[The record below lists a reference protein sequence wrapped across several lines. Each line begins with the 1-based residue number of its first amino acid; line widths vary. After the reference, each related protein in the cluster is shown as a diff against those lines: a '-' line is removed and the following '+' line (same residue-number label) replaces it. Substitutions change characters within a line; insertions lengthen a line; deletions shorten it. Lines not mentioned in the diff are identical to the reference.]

1 MPAHQRPGHRP
12 VGQGLQLP
20 QGVGPEPPLRQ
31 PLGMQARLGEGRGGR
46 GDPPGVR
53 EGVAMNKGGES
64 HGGPPSDAEETEI
77 GGPTR
82 LQGLSEETISILT
95 QKRHE
100 LESHIIDTFDGNEM
114 WFQERRLQ
122 FKGVPHIT
130 TDKWGVSIR
139 FKSENFRTLSLS
151 GRWDVIISR
160 NSGLGAH
167 YAGWVLSFDCPYP
180 ELGVS
185 YG

>member
-1 MPAHQRPGHRP
+1 
-12 VGQGLQLP
+12 
-20 QGVGPEPPLRQ
+20 
-31 PLGMQARLGEGRGGR
+31 
-46 GDPPGVR
+46 
-53 EGVAMNKGGES
+53 MNKGGES
-64 HGGPPSDAEETEI
+64 HGGPPPDAEETEI

-95 QKRHE
+95 KKRHE
-100 LESHIIDTFDGNEM
+100 LESHIIDTFDGNEL

-130 TDKWGVSIR
+130 TDEWGVTII

-160 NSGLGAH
+160 SSGLGAH
-167 YAGWVLSFDCPYP
+167 YAGWALSFDCPYP
-180 ELGVS
+180 ELGLS

>member
-1 MPAHQRPGHRP
+1 MNEGCECN
-12 VGQGLQLP
+12 
-20 QGVGPEPPLRQ
+20 VGP
-31 PLGMQARLGEGRGGR
+31 
-46 GDPPGVR
+46 
-53 EGVAMNKGGES
+53 S
-64 HGGPPSDAEETEI
+64 SDAGEPEI
-77 GGPTR
+77 DGPTR

-100 LESHIIDTFDGNEM
+100 LESHIIGTFDGNQM

-130 TDKWGVSIR
+130 TDEWGVAIR
-139 FKSENFRTLSLS
+139 FESENFRTLSLS

-160 NSGLGAH
+160 SRGLGAH
-167 YAGWVLSFDCPYP
+167 YAGWTLSLDCPYP

>member
-1 MPAHQRPGHRP
+1 
-12 VGQGLQLP
+12 
-20 QGVGPEPPLRQ
+20 
-31 PLGMQARLGEGRGGR
+31 
-46 GDPPGVR
+46 
-53 EGVAMNKGGES
+53 MNKGDES
-64 HGGPPSDAEETEI
+64 HGGHPPDAEEAEI

-82 LQGLSEETISILT
+82 LQGLSEEAISILT

-100 LESHIIDTFDGNEM
+100 LESHIIDTFDGKEM

-130 TDKWGVSIR
+130 TDEWGVTIS
-139 FKSENFRTLSLS
+139 FESENFRSLSLS

-160 NSGLGAH
+160 SSGLGAH
-167 YAGWVLSFDCPYP
+167 YAGWTLSLDCPYP

>member
-1 MPAHQRPGHRP
+1 
-12 VGQGLQLP
+12 
-20 QGVGPEPPLRQ
+20 
-31 PLGMQARLGEGRGGR
+31 
-46 GDPPGVR
+46 
-53 EGVAMNKGGES
+53 MNEGGES
-64 HGGPPSDAEETEI
+64 SGGPPSEAGENAI

-100 LESHIIDTFDGNEM
+100 LESHIIDSFDGKVM

-130 TDKWGVSIR
+130 TDEWGVTIR
-139 FKSENFRTLSLS
+139 FESENFRSLSLS

-160 NSGLGAH
+160 SSGLGAH
-167 YAGWVLSFDCPYP
+167 YAGWTLSLDCPYP

>member
-1 MPAHQRPGHRP
+1 
-12 VGQGLQLP
+12 
-20 QGVGPEPPLRQ
+20 
-31 PLGMQARLGEGRGGR
+31 
-46 GDPPGVR
+46 
-53 EGVAMNKGGES
+53 MNEGGES
-64 HGGPPSDAEETEI
+64 SGGPPSEAGENAI

-100 LESHIIDTFDGNEM
+100 LESHIIDSFDGKVM

-130 TDKWGVSIR
+130 TDEWGVTIR
-139 FKSENFRTLSLS
+139 FQSENFRTLSLS

-160 NSGLGAH
+160 SSGLGAH
-167 YAGWVLSFDCPYP
+167 YAGWTLSLDCPYP

>member
-1 MPAHQRPGHRP
+1 MN
-12 VGQGLQLP
+12 
-20 QGVGPEPPLRQ
+20 
-31 PLGMQARLGEGRGGR
+31 RGAG
-46 GDPPGVR
+46 
-53 EGVAMNKGGES
+53 S
-64 HGGPPSDAEETEI
+64 QGGPPSDADETEI
-77 GGPTR
+77 GRSTR

-100 LESHIIDTFDGNEM
+100 LESHIIDTFDGKEI

-130 TDKWGVSIR
+130 TDEWGVTIL

-151 GRWDVIISR
+151 GRWDVIISHSSR
-160 NSGLGAH
+160 LGAH
-167 YAGWVLSFDCPYP
+167 YAGWSLSFDCPCP
-180 ELGVS
+180 ELGLS

>member
-1 MPAHQRPGHRP
+1 
-12 VGQGLQLP
+12 
-20 QGVGPEPPLRQ
+20 
-31 PLGMQARLGEGRGGR
+31 
-46 GDPPGVR
+46 
-53 EGVAMNKGGES
+53 MNKGGES
-64 HGGPPSDAEETEI
+64 PGGLPSEAGENAI
-77 GGPTR
+77 GGHTR

-130 TDKWGVSIR
+130 TDEWGVTIR

>member
-1 MPAHQRPGHRP
+1 MTT
-12 VGQGLQLP
+12 
-20 QGVGPEPPLRQ
+20 E
-31 PLGMQARLGEGRGGR
+31 
-46 GDPPGVR
+46 
-53 EGVAMNKGGES
+53 GES
-64 HGGPPSDAEETEI
+64 HGGPHSDAEETEI
-77 GGPTR
+77 RGPTM

-122 FKGVPHIT
+122 FKGVPQIT
-130 TDKWGVSIR
+130 TDEWGVTIR
-139 FKSENFRTLSLS
+139 FNSESFRTLSLS
-151 GRWDVIISR
+151 GRWDVIISHS
-160 NSGLGAH
+160 SGLGAH
-167 YAGWVLSFDCPYP
+167 YSGWILSFDCPYP

>member
-1 MPAHQRPGHRP
+1 
-12 VGQGLQLP
+12 
-20 QGVGPEPPLRQ
+20 
-31 PLGMQARLGEGRGGR
+31 
-46 GDPPGVR
+46 
-53 EGVAMNKGGES
+53 MNEGGES
-64 HGGPPSDAEETEI
+64 HGGPPSEAEVNAN
-77 GGPTR
+77 GGQTR

-100 LESHIIDTFDGNEM
+100 LESHIIDSFNGKVM

-130 TDKWGVSIR
+130 TDEWGVAIR
-139 FKSENFRTLSLS
+139 FESENFRTLSLS

-160 NSGLGAH
+160 SRGLGAH
-167 YAGWVLSFDCPYP
+167 YAGWTLSLDCPYP
-180 ELGVS
+180 ELGMS

>member
-1 MPAHQRPGHRP
+1 
-12 VGQGLQLP
+12 
-20 QGVGPEPPLRQ
+20 
-31 PLGMQARLGEGRGGR
+31 
-46 GDPPGVR
+46 
-53 EGVAMNKGGES
+53 MNEGGES
-64 HGGPPSDAEETEI
+64 PGGPLSDAEKTEI
-77 GGPTR
+77 EGGTR

-95 QKRHE
+95 EKRHQ
-100 LESHIIDTFDGNEM
+100 LESHIIGTFNGNEM

-130 TDKWGVSIR
+130 TDEWGVTIR
-139 FKSENFRTLSLS
+139 FNSESFRTLSLS

-160 NSGLGAH
+160 SSGLGAH
-167 YAGWVLSFDCPYP
+167 YAGWTLSFDCPYP

>member
-1 MPAHQRPGHRP
+1 
-12 VGQGLQLP
+12 
-20 QGVGPEPPLRQ
+20 
-31 PLGMQARLGEGRGGR
+31 
-46 GDPPGVR
+46 
-53 EGVAMNKGGES
+53 MNKGGES
-64 HGGPPSDAEETEI
+64 HGGPPPDAEEAEI

-130 TDKWGVSIR
+130 TDEWGVSIR
-139 FKSENFRTLSLS
+139 FKSDNFRTLSLS